1 MKYYKKLF
9 ILVSISL
16 ILCFITS
23 LIYVSN
29 IKFYGNILVIT
40 ENTTTLVAKT
50 PLNNSLN
57 FEVATK
63 DNKKIIS
70 YSHKRFYAN
79 LKLVSNNK
87 NDILNS
93 KIYTNA
99 NLQQIKEDKIT
110 NNNNYFEYDIPSIKY
125 SFVNKYVDFFKHQ
138 FTRFK
143 TELLLLSLLIVIIII
158 LLKRKIILKYIKPK
172 LKRFQTYTHRPIV
185 RFLISLTIGV
195 IGLGIAL
202 CFNKISRSE
211 NWIIDN
217 YVYLENVSD
226 QYDYHTIAIN
236 YLNGEEFM
244 TNGMIKDEL
253 DYRIIKD
260 EQKKYNIENI
270 TGIKALNRFP
280 AYPFVVSIIYKL
292 FGYNP
297 IAVKIFQ
304 LLILL
309 SICVLLPIF
318 AYKLWELK
326 GFYAGL
332 ISIPLIASYL
342 YPLTLV
348 LSPDILSVFLNF
360 ISIFLWAFLRKK
372 INVLNF
378 ILLAIMLGLG
388 FLTKLSLN
396 IIWILIIIDLF
407 FILKKQKVKHKIL
420 KLSYFTIIFLLCW
433 TPYNIYSITQ
443 FYKIADKYQ
452 DVFNDLENM
461 QEENFITKYSTQSSN
476 NIFSLNKC
484 KITIE
489 EIKLFKQ
496 DIIPFIEN
504 KLCLP
509 YDITEQKTNPCILKL
524 VYFKFM
530 CLTKKPYL
538 MIYVTPAFAGLDSHN
553 EYVTE
558 GERTNEW
565 LAHNDSFYN
574 NDGLKGKSQLK
585 RILNFYIK
593 NPSQIFKIAHSKL
606 KQNTEHTN
614 IINIFT
620 IIALIFLVLTA
631 LETNLKKQNKIIPII
646 ILSCSLLLTIF
657 VSSSRSY
664 IFILVSFILIFT
676 PRFKSYYFPPFILL
690 LLNGIAFT
698 LIAYSVQRFLIYYM
712 FILYF
717 LSIFL
722 IIEIIN
728 ILKSKNILSSYC
740 KNKKIE

>member
-185 RFLISLTIGV
+185 RFLISLTIGIIC
-195 IGLGIAL
+195 IGIILFI
-202 CFNKISRSE
+202 NKTSTTDKYQ
-211 NWIIDN
+211 IDN
-217 YVYLENVSD
+217 YVYLDNGAD

-236 YLNGEEFM
+236 YLNDEEFM
-244 TNGMIKDEL
+244 TNGIIKDDI

-309 SICVLLPIF
+309 SLCVLLPIF
-318 AYKLWELK
+318 AYKLWKLK

-332 ISIPLIASYL
+332 ISIPFITSYL
-342 YPLTLV
+342 YPLTTV
-348 LSPDILSVFLNF
+348 LLPDILSIFLNF
-360 ISIFLWAFLRKK
+360 IRIFLWAFLRK
-372 INVLNF
+372 ILNVSSF
-378 ILLAIMLGLG
+378 IILAVILRLG
-388 FLTKLSLN
+388 FLTKLSIN
-396 IIWILIIIDLF
+396 ITLPLIIIDLF
-407 FILKKQKVKHKIL
+407 FILKKQKVKHNIL
-420 KLSYFTIIFLLCW
+420 KLSYFTFIFLLCW
-433 TPYNIYSITQ
+433 VPYNIYSINQ
-443 FYKIADKYQ
+443 FYKFANKYQ
-452 DVFNDLENM
+452 DVLNDLEHM
-461 QEENFITKYSTQSSN
+461 QEENFLTKYSTQNKN
-476 NIFSLNKC
+476 NVFSLNINTP
-484 KITIE
+484 KITTE
-489 EIKLFKQ
+489 ELKLFKQ
-496 DIIPFIEN
+496 NIIPNIEQN
-504 KLCLP
+504 LCPP
-509 YDITEQKTNPCILKL
+509 YDIKEQETNPDLFKL
-524 VYFKFM
+524 AYFKLI

-538 MIYVTPAFAGLDSHN
+538 MIYITPAFAGLDSHN

-558 GERTNEW
+558 GEITNEW
-565 LAHNDSFYN
+565 LKHNDSFYN
-574 NDGLKGKSQLK
+574 NDGLKDKSQLK
-585 RILNFYIK
+585 RILNFYAK
-593 NPSQIFKIAHSKL
+593 NTSQIFKIAHSKL
-606 KQNTEHTN
+606 KRNTEHTN

-620 IIALIFLVLTA
+620 IIALIFLIFTTIEL
-631 LETNLKKQNKIIPII
+631 NIRKPNKIIVSL
-646 ILSCSLLLTIF
+646 ILTLGLLFTIF
-657 VSSSRSY
+657 IQASVSY
-664 IFILVSFILIFT
+664 VFILVSCLPLFT
-676 PRFKSYYFPPFILL
+676 PRLKNHNFLPFILFA
-690 LLNGIAFT
+690 LNGVAYT
-698 LIAYSVQRFLIYYM
+698 LIAFSSQRYLSYYM

-722 IIEIIN
+722 IIKIID
-728 ILKSKNILSSYC
+728 I
-740 KNKKIE
+740 